1 VDTSISPCND
11 YTIGSINDVYANLFF
26 EVTDVSTQ
34 MDLEW
39 KTAGFQ
45 QFPNAG
51 FALPGAATTGGWIE
65 KQVNGLCWHLP
76 MLQCRGLFPQNG
88 MLDVGTWR

>member
-1 VDTSISPCND
+1 VNASVSSSND
-11 YTIGSINDVYANLFF
+11 NAVGSVNDMSANLFF
-26 EVTDVSTQ
+26 EVTDAFTQ
-34 MDLEW
+34 MNFEW
-39 KTAGFQ
+39 KAAGFQ

-51 FALPGAATTGGWIE
+51 FALSGAPPTGGGIQ
-65 KQVNGLCWHLP
+65 KQMNGLGLHLP